1 MDIQSQAIPFTFT
14 LDDALAALRTELR
27 SKGFEEV
34 KVEST
39 IAEVSHALA
48 AKQPGHNARGKVEPL
63 VLLSGTCRPIPVTHQ
78 R

>member
-1 MDIQSQAIPFTFT
+1 MDIKSSSIPFTFT
-14 LDDALAALRTELR
+14 LDDALAALRLELR
-27 SKGFEEV
+27 TKGFEEV
-34 KVEST
+34 KIEST

-48 AKQPGHNARGKVEPL
+48 TKQPGYTARGKVEPL